1 MNYLSD
7 REAIEEAGL
16 KSLSVLYK
24 KHVGYS
30 LALERATKFS
40 SKVAKRSEYLPPENL
55 PPTEASA
62 KLYSARVFLQVQAWL
77 GNITLSPNE
86 WVYELEGG
94 HLRAVRM
101 VNRAAPDNLL
111 KVMRCNCKSTCST
124 LSRTYMKHGI
134 TIKCSLACGNCKGI
148 CCSNPS
154 QSNDSQSVGCENIL
168 DNDA

>member
-1 MNYLSD
+1 MNTHKLVFMNYLSD

-30 LALERATKFS
+30 LAKFS

-86 WVYELEGG
+86 WV
-94 HLRAVRM
+94 
-101 VNRAAPDNLL
+101 
-111 KVMRCNCKSTCST
+111 
-124 LSRTYMKHGI
+124 
-134 TIKCSLACGNCKGI
+134 
-148 CCSNPS
+148 
-154 QSNDSQSVGCENIL
+154 
-168 DNDA
+168 